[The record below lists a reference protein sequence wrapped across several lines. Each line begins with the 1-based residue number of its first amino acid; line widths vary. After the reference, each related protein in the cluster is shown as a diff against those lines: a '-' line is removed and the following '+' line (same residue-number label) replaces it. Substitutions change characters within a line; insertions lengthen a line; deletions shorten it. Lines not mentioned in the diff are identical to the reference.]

1 MIHLKLYDPKP
12 EQTRALGSYMEAHSH
27 LLEQIQAGEDGYKDV
42 LGWLHVS
49 TWAGEAVLSQVEAL
63 AEKIRKDAD
72 AFVLIGVGGSNNT
85 ARSVIEALG
94 TDGPEIIYA
103 GNTLSP
109 RALSQVMD
117 AVKGKKIWI
126 NCIAKNF
133 ETLEPGSSFRIL
145 RKYMYEAYGS
155 TEAAQR
161 IIATGTRGSLLEAL
175 CHERGYTFLEF
186 PEDVGGRYSGITS
199 VGLLPM
205 AVAGINIRK
214 LVQGA
219 MDMERSLL
227 FASAGENV
235 AFEYA
240 CIRNMLYKQ
249 GYALEMLASFEP
261 AFRWFYKWWIQLF
274 AETEGKEGKGLFPVT
289 GEYSEELHAVGQ
301 FVQEGTPLM
310 FETFLDVK
318 TPVGTL
324 VIENDGI
331 KDAFDYLDGMDFQ
344 TVNRIAFEATVKAHS
359 RRLSCLILTLDRL
372 DEYCFGEMFYF
383 FMFACCI
390 SARLLGVNP
399 FDQPGVEAYKE
410 QMFEGLGK
418 QV

>member
-1 MIHLKLYDPKP
+1 M
-12 EQTRALGSYMEAHSH
+12 
-27 LLEQIQAGEDGYKDV
+27 
-42 LGWLHVS
+42 
-49 TWAGEAVLSQVEAL
+49 LSQVEAL

-161 IIATGTRGSLLEAL
+161 IIATGTRGSLLEGL
-175 CHERGYTFLEF
+175 CHEHGYTFLEF

-214 LVQGA
+214 LVQG
-219 MDMERSLL
+219 RH
-227 FASAGENV
+227 
-235 AFEYA
+235 
-240 CIRNMLYKQ
+240 
-249 GYALEMLASFEP
+249 GYGKKSSF
-261 AFRWFYKWWIQLF
+261 
-274 AETEGKEGKGLFPVT
+274 
-289 GEYSEELHAVGQ
+289 
-301 FVQEGTPLM
+301 
-310 FETFLDVK
+310 
-318 TPVGTL
+318 
-324 VIENDGI
+324 
-331 KDAFDYLDGMDFQ
+331 
-344 TVNRIAFEATVKAHS
+344 
-359 RRLSCLILTLDRL
+359 
-372 DEYCFGEMFYF
+372 CFGRRKR
-383 FMFACCI
+383 C
-390 SARLLGVNP
+390 V
-399 FDQPGVEAYKE
+399 
-410 QMFEGLGK
+410 
-418 QV
+418 